1 MKNTQSVKKS
11 KTLGLINMY
20 KHKMKNE
27 THKSRI
33 LTKNI
38 YIYKKKK
45 FEFIKQVSQNELI
58 S

>member
-33 LTKNI
+33 LTKKI
-38 YIYKKKK
+38 YIY
-45 FEFIKQVSQNELI
+45 I
-58 S
+58 